1 MKRACP
7 GFSLVELLVVAS
19 IMAILFSL
27 SMAYYNQFNR
37 SQILNQAV
45 LELKNNLR
53 LAQSMASA
61 GEKPS
66 SDCDSP
72 LTLDGYQ
79 VTFSANLYRIQAR
92 CNDSLVVTGERVF
105 NLPAAVVFQP
115 VPSPIVFRVLAR
127 GIEGAGVI
135 TLFASAFD
143 LTKSITVTGVG
154 EIR

>member
-1 MKRACP
+1 MKRPCP
-7 GFSLVELLVVAS
+7 GFTLVELLVVAS

-27 SMAYYNQFNR
+27 STAYYNQFNR

-53 LAQSMASA
+53 LAQSMALT

-66 SDCDSP
+66 SGCASP

-79 VTFSANLYRIQAR
+79 VNFSANLYRIQAK
-92 CNDSLVVTGERVF
+92 CSGALAGTEKVF
-105 NLPAAVVFQP
+105 NLSSAVAFQP
-115 VPSPIVFRVLAR
+115 VPAVPVLFKVLA
-127 GIEGAGVI
+127 GGVTGSGPI
-135 TLFASAFD
+135 TLSAFGT
-143 LTKSITVTGVG
+143 TKTVTVTSTG